1 MYSSPVMNFVKIA
14 IRITEILD
22 RLPQATNLFSLQ
34 MGKYNTYASFWK
46 IVVGV
51 GRSSLVSV
59 ENRYCFN
66 NQKIIKCWDYPASR
80 KQKLEWLAVVWSR
93 KFLVL
98 VVVYVH
104 FLLESLHYRE
114 TERSAANALDYI
126 LNYSRKSTLP
136 SAPPPMK
143 SFLVYTL

>member
-1 MYSSPVMNFVKIA
+1 MNFVKIA

-22 RLPQATNLFSLQ
+22 RLPQAANLFSLQ

-66 NQKIIKCWDYPASR
+66 NQKKTKCWDYPASR
-80 KQKLEWLAVVWSR
+80 KQKLE
-93 KFLVL
+93 
-98 VVVYVH
+98 
-104 FLLESLHYRE
+104 
-114 TERSAANALDYI
+114 
-126 LNYSRKSTLP
+126 
-136 SAPPPMK
+136 
-143 SFLVYTL
+143 